1 MKKILFLLFWA
12 CLQRLPAQQEM
23 PKRFF
28 WGLLAGVEQHRVS
41 IQSIA
46 SKVSKPDSPNAAA
59 DRTGAAGAVIGAFG
73 RWRLTRDLAIQSE
86 LLCAYAQNGIR
97 FSPENVRENYR
108 FLDLELPLHLVV
120 TNTRKTQPLRA
131 SFLIGG
137 RIGWNF
143 ASNPADKLG
152 LLSGRTAAD
161 VGLGAE
167 IRISRYRIQPEV
179 VYSYGLNNLHDY
191 LNTTYDPGISSV
203 VRDRITLRVLVWR

>member
-1 MKKILFLLFWA
+1 MKKLLVLLLCVFVQHLF
-12 CLQRLPAQQEM
+12 AQQDA

-28 WGLLAGVEQHRVS
+28 WGMLAGVEQHRLS
-41 IQSIA
+41 IQSIT
-46 SKVSKPDSPNAAA
+46 SKVSMPDSPM
-59 DRTGAAGAVIGAFG
+59 AGAERSGTAGGMLGAFG

-86 LLCAYAQNGIR
+86 LLCTYAQNQVR
-97 FSPENVRENYR
+97 FSPENIREKYR

-143 ASNPADKLG
+143 ASNPTDKLS

-167 IRISRYRIQPEV
+167 IRLSRYRIQPEV

-203 VRDRITLRVLVWR
+203 VRDRITIRVLVWR